1 MTATHIPGSVS
12 SSESGDN
19 KKQVIATILRPL
31 SAHGLRRVVPANTT
45 LEFDLSSVWW
55 IVKGACDFEFSG
67 RPILS
72 IEEGD
77 VVGPWRS
84 PGIPLTLSTTDE
96 RPCELIGFPLELVLA
111 NLSKDAK
118 RSRLWAE
125 YQSELCSQLFA
136 AFVDLKASLVAP
148 VPRHKRFNS
157 GETIILEGDEGDE
170 VFVLTKGG
178 AHVLVQ
184 GAQVGKIH
192 EDEVFGA
199 LAALTDSVR
208 TATVVAD
215 QPSECMI
222 FSRDEFRDLLRTN
235 PNLLSKL
242 FCDFGRALHD
252 LNDTVLRANH
262 TKWRNLF

>member
-1 MTATHIPGSVS
+1 
-12 SSESGDN
+12 
-19 KKQVIATILRPL
+19 
-31 SAHGLRRVVPANTT
+31 
-45 LEFDLSSVWW
+45 
-55 IVKGACDFEFSG
+55 
-67 RPILS
+67 
-72 IEEGD
+72 
-77 VVGPWRS
+77 
-84 PGIPLTLSTTDE
+84 LTLSTTDE
-96 RPCELIGFPLELVLA
+96 SSCELIGFPLEVVLA
-111 NLSKDAK
+111 DLAKDAK
-118 RSRLWAE
+118 RSRLWAQ

-136 AFVDLKASLVAP
+136 AFVELKASLVSP
-148 VPRHKRFNS
+148 VPRHKRFER

-178 AHVLVQ
+178 AQVLLQ
-184 GAQVGKIH
+184 GAQVGEIH

-222 FSRDEFRDLLRTN
+222 FTRDEFRDLLRTN

-242 FCDFGRALHD
+242 FCDFGRAIHD
-252 LNDTVLRANH
+252 LNDTVLKASH